1 MRAMWKGAI
10 SFGLVTIPVKLY
22 AATEEKDLHFKQL
35 HKRCGT
41 PIRYKKFCP
50 TCEMEVEADQII
62 KGYEIEKE
70 SYVTLEEEELE
81 SIPVAASRTL
91 EIVDFISLAEIDPV
105 FYDRTYYL
113 EPGDGGSKPYALL
126 RRAMEETGRIA
137 VAKVVMRSKESLA
150 AIRVFREGVL
160 ALETMHFP
168 DEVRSPAGLK
178 GIVEPELRPQEL
190 QMAKSLVLSLSAPFE
205 PGKYQNEY
213 RDAVLEL
220 ISAKAHGVQPVESAA
235 EPKAGRV
242 VDLMDALRASIQ
254 AAEAERGVAAGAAE
268 APVEPAVAAVPA
280 VAPPAAPAA
289 PLPTAPVIERPAE
302 PAAAA
307 VPTGIPTIIIPGLTL
322 PAAAH
327 DGAPAVVPS
336 VAAPVAAPA
345 PAVPAVAA
353 APAPAAAAAPSA
365 PMAPT
370 VDRPAPPT
378 VPAAAQA
385 PNLFGAEPPAVQ
397 PTAARVAASAPPT
410 RRPTAPLTVPGGR
423 RPLPPAARRPLP
435 PGAIGQSVWQYRPEL

>member
-50 TCEMEVEADQII
+50 TCETEVEADQII

-70 SYVTLEEEELE
+70 RYVTVEEEELE
-81 SIPVAASRTL
+81 AIPVAASRAL
-91 EIVDFISLAEIDPV
+91 EIVDFINLSEIDPV
-105 FYDRTYYL
+105 FYDKTYYL

-160 ALETMHFP
+160 AMETMHFP

-190 QMAKSLVLSLSAPFE
+190 EMAKSLVVSLSSPFD
-205 PGKYQNEY
+205 PAKYQNEY
-213 RDAVLEL
+213 RDAVLQL
-220 ISAKAHGVQPVESAA
+220 ISAKAHGEQPLEAAA

-254 AAEAERGVAAGAAE
+254 AAEAERGG
-268 APVEPAVAAVPA
+268 
-280 VAPPAAPAA
+280 AAPAA
-289 PLPTAPVIERPAE
+289 EA
-302 PAAAA
+302 
-307 VPTGIPTIIIPGLTL
+307 
-322 PAAAH
+322 
-327 DGAPAVVPS
+327 
-336 VAAPVAAPA
+336 
-345 PAVPAVAA
+345 PAVAA
-353 APAPAAAAAPSA
+353 AAPRVEAPAVAAAAPREETPAVAVAAPRVEAPAVAAPVPAPEPLPAVASPAAQIPTIVIPGLTPPAPAAAS
-365 PMAPT
+365 PT
-370 VDRPAPPT
+370 A
-378 VPAAAQA
+378 A
-385 PNLFGAEPPAVQ
+385 PNLFGAEPPAAR
-397 PTAARVAASAPPT
+397 PTAPRVAAATTPPE
-410 RRPTAPLTVPGGR
+410 RRPTAPLTIPGGR